1 MINKICQIIN
11 NGNKLQGK
19 RCFEREQVLCKTK
32 QVLGECKCFSEEV
45 KQYIEISAIL
55 CLSDNFEDGNIKYS

>member
-11 NGNKLQGK
+11 NGNTLQGK
-19 RCFEREQVLCKTK
+19 MCFEREQVCCNTE
-32 QVLGECKCFSEEV
+32 QMLGECKCFSEEV

-55 CLSDNFEDGNIKYS
+55 FLADNFEHGNIKYP